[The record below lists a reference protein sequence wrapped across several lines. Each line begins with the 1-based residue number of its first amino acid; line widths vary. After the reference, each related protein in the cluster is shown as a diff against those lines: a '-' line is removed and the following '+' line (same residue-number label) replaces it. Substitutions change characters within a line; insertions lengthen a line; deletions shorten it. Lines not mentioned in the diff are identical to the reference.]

1 MLTEYSIP
9 KQNLGIAAFCLFQ
22 VICLQASELKRIFS
36 QMASSSVARDPNTGP
51 ILKLLLFSIALV
63 VLPISL
69 FNASEKGSFDNL
81 YHILFPHL
89 TSNQHLLLSGAVAV
103 LGVNVIVI
111 VYIIL
116 AFLEPQAP
124 AELVVDNPLLSVED
138 HQLKQDD

>member
-1 MLTEYSIP
+1 
-9 KQNLGIAAFCLFQ
+9 
-22 VICLQASELKRIFS
+22 
-36 QMASSSVARDPNTGP
+36 MASSSLTSDPSTGP
-51 ILKLLLFSIALV
+51 VLKLLLFSIALV

-69 FNASEKGSFDNL
+69 FNASEKGSFDTF

-124 AELVVDNPLLSVED
+124 AKLVAKNPLLSSENE
-138 HQLKQDD
+138 QLKQND

>member
-1 MLTEYSIP
+1 
-9 KQNLGIAAFCLFQ
+9 
-22 VICLQASELKRIFS
+22 
-36 QMASSSVARDPNTGP
+36 MASSSVARDPNTGP
-51 ILKLLLFSIALV
+51 VLKLLLFSIALV

-69 FNASEKGSFDNL
+69 FNASEKGSFDSF

-124 AELVVDNPLLSVED
+124 AKLVVENPLLSED
-138 HQLKQDD
+138 QQLKQDD

>member
-1 MLTEYSIP
+1 
-9 KQNLGIAAFCLFQ
+9 
-22 VICLQASELKRIFS
+22 
-36 QMASSSVARDPNTGP
+36 MASSSVARDPNTGP
-51 ILKLLLFSIALV
+51 VLKLLLFSIALV